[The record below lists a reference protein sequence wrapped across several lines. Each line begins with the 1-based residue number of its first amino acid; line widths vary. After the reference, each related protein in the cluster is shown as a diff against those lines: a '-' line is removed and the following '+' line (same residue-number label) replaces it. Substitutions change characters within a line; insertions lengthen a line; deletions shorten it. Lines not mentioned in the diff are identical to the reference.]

1 MNKEVPF
8 KPKWVFEKETFE
20 DIQEELMAEVTRQGM
35 EYVVLDYYP
44 YRLDRSRHLSDV
56 YHADGCVVVYTSLQ
70 MARFIQ
76 QQNVWTPG
84 VFMDLPKFECLHY
97 YAHLGKFLLNSPY
110 IMLPFGEL
118 LRLKEDVFYTMGNN
132 GCVFIRPSSGFKLF
146 TGKVVEYENYER
158 EIDKFSIYDVEPDKL
173 VIVAEAKN
181 IVAEYRLVI
190 ADSKVVGSCQYM
202 EDRQHIV
209 KEGCP
214 NEVLTL
220 ANEIIATWQPEPAW
234 TLDICKVGNEY
245 KLLEIGSFSC
255 ANMYGCNKASVVS
268 AIADLAVKLHKEEY
282 E

>member
-1 MNKEVPF
+1 M
-8 KPKWVFEKETFE
+8 KPKWLFEKETFE
-20 DIQEELMAEVTRQGM
+20 DIQEELIAEVERQGM
-35 EYVVLDYYP
+35 EYAVIDYYP
-44 YRLDRSRHLSDV
+44 YRLDRSRNLCDV
-56 YHADGCVVVYTSLQ
+56 FPHHDCVIAYTSLQ

-76 QQNVWTPG
+76 LNSLWYPAVY
-84 VFMDLPKFECLHY
+84 MSLSKFECLCY

-118 LRLKEDVFYTMGNN
+118 LRLKEDIYYSMGNN

-158 EIDKFSIYDVEPDKL
+158 EIDKFSIYDVEPEKL
-173 VIVAEAKN
+173 VVVAEAKN
-181 IVAEYRLVI
+181 ITAEYRLVV

-202 EDRQHIV
+202 ENRNHIV
-209 KEGCP
+209 REGCP
-214 NEVLTL
+214 EEVLTL
-220 ANEIIATWQPEPAW
+220 ANEIIATWQPDPAW

-255 ANMYGCNKASVVS
+255 ANMYGCNKAEVVTAVS
-268 AIADLAVKLHKEEY
+268 NLSVKLWEEAN